1 MNPVVQT
8 FAGLLLLL
16 VLLLVMSGIARVS
29 EWVENDRKE
38 DKDNGSRDRKDI
50 QEHTK
55 RKDSSDSGKTG
66 HSS

>member
-29 EWVENDRKE
+29 EWFENDRKE
-38 DKDNGSRDRKDI
+38 EHDVRDRKDI
-50 QEHTK
+50 HKQTDKEE
-55 RKDSSDSGKTG
+55 SSDSWKT
-66 HSS
+66 